1 MKNKKPSAERVWKQ
15 FEDLAPRLRLSTTD
29 RVVYTH
35 LFRHSRLEGTLQL
48 RFSITWLARGV
59 GLCGNAVRWAVRR
72 LIVRGALRLVERSK
86 AGHVVE
92 VRLPDQVPVVAAG
105 PNNPRP
111 LCPNRAD
118 HFEELDF
125 LKHPALRRAIHLR
138 ERGRC
143 FYCLSPLAV
152 STRCI
157 DHVIPL
163 VELQDN
169 SYRNLVSC
177 CRKCNSQ
184 KSDLTAEGHLRRLH
198 DDGRLTAA
206 QLTARLRA
214 SDALVAGKLPPS
226 HVAAALRRCSLARGV
241 AAPLRGCSSVL
252 RF

>member
-1 MKNKKPSAERVWKQ
+1 MKIKKPNAERVWKQ

-35 LFRHSRLEGTLQL
+35 LFRHSRLEGKLQL
-48 RFSITWLARGV
+48 RFSINWLARGV
-59 GLCGNAVRWAVRR
+59 GLSGNAVRWAVRR
-72 LIVRGALRLVERSK
+72 LIARGVLRLVERSK

-92 VRLPDQVPVVAAG
+92 VRLPEQVPAVAAG
-105 PNNPRP
+105 PNDPRP
-111 LCPNRAD
+111 LCPNRTD
-118 HFEELDF
+118 RFEELDF
-125 LKHPALRRAIHLR
+125 LKHPAQRRAIHLR

-143 FYCLSPLAV
+143 FYCLSPLTL

-163 VELQDN
+163 AELQDN
-169 SYRNLVSC
+169 SFRNLVSC

-198 DDGRLTAA
+198 DDRRLTAA

-214 SDALVAGKLPPS
+214 SDALVAGKLLPPIRPGPS
-226 HVAAALRRCSLARGV
+226 RIG
-241 AAPLRGCSSVL
+241 GWT
-252 RF
+252 F